1 MEPKNN
7 DQNQELERIETPHNT
22 EQSEE
27 FGVEELIQKNQIL
40 ETTIK
45 KLEEQVKNKE
55 QNIFYLKADIE
66 NIKKNTFKE
75 IQLTVHRSNVKI
87 LSSFLSVL
95 DDYERSLDYAKQN
108 KEIFEGLS
116 ITYDAFLK
124 VLKNLEIEEIPTTGE
139 FNPELHEAISSIS
152 SDEQEKNSITTVV
165 QKGYLYKK
173 QVIRP
178 AKVIVAI

>member
-7 DQNQELERIETPHNT
+7 DQNQELEHIETPHNT
-22 EQSEE
+22 EQLQES
-27 FGVEELIQKNQIL
+27 GVEELIQKNQML

-45 KLEEQVKNKE
+45 KLEEQVRNKE

-75 IQLTVHRSNVKI
+75 IQLAVHRSNVKI

-95 DDYERSLDYAKQN
+95 DDYERSLDYAKQS

-116 ITYDAFLK
+116 ITYNAFLK
-124 VLKNLEIEEIPTTGE
+124 VLKDLEIEEIATTGE

-152 SDEQEKNSITTVV
+152 SEEQEKNSITTVV